1 MEKKLLHAQMREKE
15 SLAQEQIR
23 ALQQETEERKLKFE
37 IEKYKEQVK
46 DLRNNEEQ
54 LKADH
59 AQTVVELS
67 DQTEEVRA
75 KQVAEDEERFM
86 RQITEIKQT
95 HARERDTLVQQK
107 FAATQELQM
116 IKMDHS
122 ELIRNTNFEE
132 QRELIETI
140 TA

>member
-1 MEKKLLHAQMREKE
+1 
-15 SLAQEQIR
+15 
-23 ALQQETEERKLKFE
+23 
-37 IEKYKEQVK
+37 
-46 DLRNNEEQ
+46 
-54 LKADH
+54 
-59 AQTVVELS
+59 
-67 DQTEEVRA
+67 
-75 KQVAEDEERFM
+75 M

-132 QRELIETI
+132 QRDLIETI

>member
-1 MEKKLLHAQMREKE
+1 
-15 SLAQEQIR
+15 
-23 ALQQETEERKLKFE
+23 
-37 IEKYKEQVK
+37 
-46 DLRNNEEQ
+46 
-54 LKADH
+54 
-59 AQTVVELS
+59 
-67 DQTEEVRA
+67 
-75 KQVAEDEERFM
+75 M

-122 ELIRNTNFEE
+122 ELIRNTNFED